1 MFPVFLSHPDPSRD
15 LADSDPL
22 SFRKHSVL
30 IRRKRNLLF
39 PSGVKLCS
47 QETFDQAVSNH
58 LHFFHLR
65 VCQET
70 VWEAFKIF
78 WDRLPDR
85 DEYQAWVNR
94 CIDGSVSIKDIGSFF
109 SQSEEHQSLIRSRV
123 ELAAALN
130 RSAPP
135 VQTDPPAVW
144 TLPGD
149 NSAVFGSEAITVRQ
163 QELSPVTSW
172 TPSLSATE
180 APLKDAAATSPE
192 DLTADPAADAVPEDS
207 NDIQETVPII
217 TSQSPAEV
225 VRNVLNVGVTSEE
238 TVEMITDVYHP
249 VTHQPVDPVG
259 QEIGTDVGR
268 AEEEEQLLEITTE
281 ELNSVSVVIPEDEQL
296 STQLVAQEILT
307 EPAVVV
313 LPKPT
318 TPPTVEAFTPIV
330 TPVVVEDTTGTT
342 ARSLV
347 SPIQE
352 EILDNSLG
360 PIPDVTLT
368 ETPREAVQESIVE
381 TAVVAPETDVSSGSD
396 GEVDTP
402 QVDDPSE
409 AAVDVSQEEIS
420 KETTP
425 TVFLMVKSEDET
437 EINEI
442 PEQESDI
449 AVPSQAS
456 IPMTTSKMEE
466 VRQTTEMTVK
476 PLLIVEGETFQEI
489 PTIWTMTPEE
499 TTKET
504 VLVSTSTPEPVIEVE
519 TKPGSTVILTEGNM
533 VEGETEAGAKKGGF
547 QTDETTIKG
556 TDSSEEQPEPL
567 DKKFIEE
574 EPGTESTGG
583 SVEPKTSAEPKEQG
597 GQDIIEEPAPRE
609 ETAHE
614 PEPAGEAVQEGE
626 PPGSVSREP
635 EMVEKT
641 AEDKTEPGDDTEP
654 AEDRMVERPAHD
666 LSLKL
671 ETLERAEPATELT
684 FTGEITELPSE
695 PTDQKVVKEQ
705 RTDLTG
711 DSAPEPEATGG
722 PVQEISSMLG
732 TKQKAEP
739 TTKPPEET
747 EPTPEMEI
755 TETVEAKATEPTVQ
769 FPQPTAE
776 PTPDMVIEPIK
787 EAEEKTEAAGDLEK
801 KSEEPE
807 PTTKPQEPKLET
819 ETIEKTVEAKS
830 PEPSQVPE
838 FTTEPSQEIYPIIH
852 QEKEEED
859 STRQLVE
866 EDSDVKLK
874 QEPVQEPDSTQKP
887 GQEPEQTKE
896 STQEREPTIEPTEET
911 TKDER
916 PQPTRDPEKTT
927 DSSTETAKGAEPTK
941 EPAPEAE
948 AVEEPPRAF
957 EKPTQ
962 GSLPIEKSVQ
972 EVGLIKETTHETKL
986 TLKPAQEMDHTEE
999 PTKTE
1004 PTREPG
1010 PKVETAEELLH
1021 KTKLE
1026 QGVKET
1032 PASTEHPALVPEPT
1046 DFKDTSEEAVK
1057 IPPAKPTGEPTKEL
1071 EPPIG
1076 AVYKE
1081 EPTREPPQ
1089 ESEPG
1094 KDTKLGEEVP
1104 KESVPETEVPQET
1117 ETTAEPTRQPAPGEP
1132 VGEPSGKIEPTEGL
1146 EETESHLRLD
1156 EDEAGVLPTTSDAAG
1171 EPFKVVD
1178 DRTFK
1183 TSDKAAE
1190 ETTGVPEELLV
1201 PQTPE
1206 REVSPVTIEEDS
1218 KELPVTELEGTIG
1231 QDIVA
1236 GSPYGS
1242 EGETIKETTS
1252 HVVEPA
1258 IKVTENVLEAEEP
1271 SETPT
1276 EVVTRDFLVTLS
1288 EEGSIKLPSEET
1300 VKTVVPEERHPGET
1314 TKTVVPEETVET
1326 AIPEETVKTVVPEE
1340 TTKSV
1345 IPEESVEAVVP
1356 EKTTEIVVSEETTK
1370 TVVPEETV
1378 ETVVPEETVE
1388 TVVPEETVETVVPED
1403 TTKTV
1408 VPEDTTKTVVPEDT
1422 TKTVVPEETVETV
1435 VPEDTT
1441 KTVVPEE
1448 TVETVV
1454 PEDTTKTVI
1463 PEETVE
1469 TVVPEE
1475 TTKTVIPDGT
1485 TEIVV
1490 PEETVET
1497 VVPEE
1502 TTKTV
1507 VPEGTTEIVVPEET
1521 VETVGPDET
1530 TKTVV
1535 PEGTTEIVVP
1545 EETVETVGPDETTKT
1560 VVPEDTT
1567 KTVVPE
1573 ETVETVVPE
1582 DTTKTVIP
1590 EETTKTV
1597 IPEEITKTV
1606 VHEGTT
1612 ETVVPEETTET
1623 VVPEE
1628 TTKTVVPE
1636 ETTKTVVPEGTME
1649 TVVPEGTTKTV
1660 VPEETTKT
1668 VIPEEITKTVV
1679 HEGTTETV
1687 VPEETTETVVPEET
1701 TETVVP
1707 EGTME
1712 TVVPEGT
1719 TETVVPEGTTE
1730 IVVPEETVETVIPE
1744 ETTET
1749 VVPEETTETVVPEGT
1764 METVVPEETT
1774 ETVVPEGTTE
1784 TVVPEGTMETVV
1796 PEGTME
1802 TVVPEGTTETVVPE
1816 GTTETVVPEGT
1827 TETVVPEGTTETVV
1841 PEGTTET
1848 VVPEGTTE
1856 TVVPEET
1863 TETVVPEGT
1872 TETVVPEG
1880 TTETVVPE
1888 GTTETVVPE
1897 ETTKTVVPEE
1907 LVETV
1912 VPEKRPSEDKVLP
1925 RENGTLMVLPPANEA
1940 PDVAEETTVETS
1952 TVGPTEEATTQSTTH
1967 SPKYV
1972 VETNNG
1978 NFPDVPVRP
1987 YVEQDIFLGNNDF
2000 VEEEEDDNS
2009 IGNEID
2015 GTLLRP
2021 PRPLKEYVV
2030 EQRIKLKGETF
2041 SNALRDTSSFQY
2053 QQLAKQF
2060 KRRVEDVFDRL
2071 PGFKSLDIIEFRPQ
2085 KDLQRGLVV
2094 QVHYA
2099 ITLDLE
2105 VDSGGVSSDTLD
2117 FITLQNNQVERS
2129 YVGAAEQPTVIYTI
2143 TDFRNY
2149 ITEALHKD
2157 NVLANGSLEHG
2168 NAPPVKPTSKPDE
2181 AYNNMDNILA
2191 AEKPPDA
2198 PIHEPDTSE
2207 VFLKKEDF
2215 LFDTR
2220 DQWKGPHSK
2229 EVSENDVFLFD
2240 ESTTA
2245 PQTVKVQKT
2254 VDLEPIT
2261 KDEGGNIEGEGFLLT
2276 TSPSAVDDHQTVVPE
2291 GSAVTSPPKPSE
2303 VTFDHGS
2310 GSGFSGDGQ
2319 DSSLW
2324 SWEASE
2330 TPDITYDRGVDSH
2343 EVLPPPDLEMDTDD
2357 DVEPVTSETADV
2369 LLVTT
2374 PRSGDSHTQEPLV
2387 GVFVTPLSTDTPDFT
2402 TPQLLLPSTEAAMT
2416 VDLSVQTVE
2425 ASGFHDDYSLI
2436 EPQTQTVPVTSSK
2449 TWTPTDSGTR
2459 HQTESMEEGMMGV
2472 TASDILEMKSEEVI
2486 VLDLPKA
2493 QTEAPLSLDLPAF
2506 VEVQGVTFG
2515 ELSGETA
2522 AAGPEQPQVLTER
2535 PEPPLPETRAPSEVE
2550 VLEEQHLG
2558 TTHSTTT
2565 APSTGGLDQDLAVD
2579 EVIVVTTTTATP
2591 VPTLPPALEHSAA
2604 LSPEKE
2610 SPFTRVSDSVPEDE
2624 DLFHHEHQ
2632 NHDEVTDVSTSSG
2645 SSDVFQSTPAE
2656 KTPTDPGQGSLG
2668 ASEQH
2673 METTG
2678 PSGPPTMTSE
2688 PSEGIVKP
2696 LDEEDWPVKH
2706 EEPPKDKADPLD
2718 NAGVKPHGVES
2729 KVESSETE
2737 TVPVK
2742 SEASG
2747 GDEQTPLEDLESTSL
2762 AEQPSSPSSPSVFSQ
2777 GAGEDP
2783 DSPKGESVE
2792 VQPSGQELETSRPE
2806 EEFQPAEE
2814 QKEHFG
2820 GMVEPLGE
2828 PEPIEIKV
2836 EPSGEVEVTP
2846 EEKIQ
2851 PSGKGTESPVVHVE
2865 PSEGHSEEVQVS
2877 PSGEVKK
2884 EEEGE
2889 RSGKEV
2895 APSHGNVEPEPS
2907 REVVTALLPTPS
2919 SSQPNVNDSSSVLN
2933 LGYDFS
2939 DMPSIDVSIDLF
2951 QYGSGEADGGSGGFS
2966 SEARGS
2972 DLEAFPLPGRPGR
2985 ALTVFF
2991 SLRVTNMAFSR
3002 NLFNKS
3008 SSEYKSLEQQ
3018 FIQLLVPYLQSNL
3031 NNFQNLEIL
3040 NFRNGS
3046 IVVNSR
3052 MRFGKPV
3059 PKEVTNIIYLILED
3073 FANTAYHTMNLAID
3087 KYSLDVE
3094 SGDRAD
3100 PCKFQA
3106 CNEFSKCMVNQ
3117 WSGEAECVCDPGYLS
3132 IDGLPCQSVCDAQHN
3147 FCLNDGKCDIIPG
3160 KGAICRCRVGENWW
3174 YRGEHCEEYVSEPLV
3189 VGIAIASVVGF
3200 LLVAGGIIF
3209 FLARTLREQYDGE
3222 DSEDPLRRHESVP
3235 TLERATKFNPMFE
3248 SDPVSAQYY
3257 RRYEDSLPQY
3267 HQCCDST
3274 LNQCCSKEL
3283 TSEELQNICQN
3294 TALSKEEIQE
3304 RLRIIEL
3311 CSRDQRFAD
3320 FVRQTQ
3326 VFLERRGSSTT

>member
-1 MFPVFLSHPDPSRD
+1 MFPVFLSNPDPSQD

-22 SFRKHSVL
+22 SFRMHSVL

-149 NSAVFGSEAITVRQ
+149 NSVVFGSEAITVRQ

-180 APLKDAAATSPE
+180 APLKEAAATSPE

-249 VTHQPVDPVG
+249 VTHQPVGPVG
-259 QEIGTDVGR
+259 QEIGTDAGR

-330 TPVVVEDTTGTT
+330 SPVVVEDTTGTT

-360 PIPDVTLT
+360 PIPGVTLT

-381 TAVVAPETDVSSGSD
+381 TAVFAPETDVSSGSD
-396 GEVDTP
+396 GEVDTS

-409 AAVDVSQEEIS
+409 AAVDVSQEEIG

-425 TVFLMVKSEDET
+425 TVFLMVKSKDET

-489 PTIWTMTPEE
+489 PTIRTMTPEE

-533 VEGETEAGAKKGGF
+533 VEGETEAGAKKESF
-547 QTDETTIKG
+547 QTEETTIKG

-711 DSAPEPEATGG
+711 DSVPEPEATGG
-722 PVQEISSMLG
+722 PVQEISSTLG

-755 TETVEAKATEPTVQ
+755 TETVEAKATEPAVQ

-801 KSEEPE
+801 ESEESE
-807 PTTKPQEPKLET
+807 PTTKPSEPKLET
-819 ETIEKTVEAKS
+819 ATIEKTVEAKS

-838 FTTEPSQEIYPIIH
+838 FTTEPSQEMDPIID

-887 GQEPEQTKE
+887 GQEPKQIKE

-962 GSLPIEKSVQ
+962 DSLPIEKSVQ

-1076 AVYKE
+1076 AGYKE
-1081 EPTREPPQ
+1081 EPSREPPQ
-1089 ESEPG
+1089 ESEPC

-1146 EETESHLRLD
+1146 EETDPHLRLD
-1156 EDEAGVLPTTSDAAG
+1156 EDEAGVLPTPSDAAG
-1171 EPFKVVD
+1171 EPFKVGD
-1178 DRTFK
+1178 DRTSE
-1183 TSDKAAE
+1183 TSDKAVE

-1242 EGETIKETTS
+1242 EGETIKETTF
-1252 HVVEPA
+1252 HAVEPA

-1276 EVVTRDFLVTLS
+1276 DVVTKDLLVTLS
-1288 EEGSIKLPSEET
+1288 EEGSIKLPS
-1300 VKTVVPEERHPGET
+1300 
-1314 TKTVVPEETVET
+1314 
-1326 AIPEETVKTVVPEE
+1326 EETVKTVVPEE

-1356 EKTTEIVVSEETTK
+1356 EKTTEIVVSEETT
-1370 TVVPEETV
+1370 
-1378 ETVVPEETVE
+1378 ETVVHEG
-1388 TVVPEETVETVVPED
+1388 

-1408 VPEDTTKTVVPEDT
+1408 VPE
-1422 TKTVVPEETVETV
+1422 
-1435 VPEDTT
+1435 
-1441 KTVVPEE
+1441 
-1448 TVETVV
+1448 
-1454 PEDTTKTVI
+1454 
-1463 PEETVE
+1463 
-1469 TVVPEE
+1469 
-1475 TTKTVIPDGT
+1475 
-1485 TEIVV
+1485 
-1490 PEETVET
+1490 
-1497 VVPEE
+1497 
-1502 TTKTV
+1502 
-1507 VPEGTTEIVVPEET
+1507 
-1521 VETVGPDET
+1521 
-1530 TKTVV
+1530 
-1535 PEGTTEIVVP
+1535 
-1545 EETVETVGPDETTKT
+1545 ETTKT

-1582 DTTKTVIP
+1582 DTTKTIVPEDTTKTIVPEDTTKTVVPEETVEAVVPEEMVEAVVPEDTTKTVVPEDTTKTVVPEDTTKTVVPEDTTKTVVPGEMVETVVPEGTTEIVVREETVETVVP

-1597 IPEEITKTV
+1597 VPEGTTDTVVPEETTNTVIPEETTETV
-1606 VHEGTT
+1606 VPEETTETVVPEETTETVVPEETTEIVVPEGTTETVVPEETTETVVPEGTTETVVPEETTETVVPEGTTEIVVPEEMVETVVPEETTETVVPEGTT

-1636 ETTKTVVPEGTME
+1636 ETTE
-1649 TVVPEGTTKTV
+1649 TV
-1660 VPEETTKT
+1660 VPEETT
-1668 VIPEEITKTVV
+1668 ETVV
-1679 HEGTTETV
+1679 PEGTTETV

-1707 EGTME
+1707 EETTE
-1712 TVVPEGT
+1712 TVVPEETTETVVPEETTEIVVPEET

-1730 IVVPEETVETVIPE
+1730 IVVPEETVETVAPE

-1749 VVPEETTETVVPEGT
+1749 VVPEETTETI
-1764 METVVPEETT
+1764 
-1774 ETVVPEGTTE
+1774 
-1784 TVVPEGTMETVV
+1784 
-1796 PEGTME
+1796 
-1802 TVVPEGTTETVVPE
+1802 
-1816 GTTETVVPEGT
+1816 
-1827 TETVVPEGTTETVV
+1827 
-1841 PEGTTET
+1841 
-1848 VVPEGTTE
+1848 
-1856 TVVPEET
+1856 
-1863 TETVVPEGT
+1863 
-1872 TETVVPEG
+1872 
-1880 TTETVVPE
+1880 VPE

-1897 ETTKTVVPEE
+1897 ETTKTVFPEEMVETVVPEE
-1907 LVETV
+1907 TTETIVPEGTTETVVPEETTKTVFPEEMVETVVPEETTKTVVPEEMVETV

-1925 RENGTLMVLPPANEA
+1925 RENGTLMVLPPANKA
-1940 PDVAEETTVETS
+1940 PGVAEETTVETS

-2105 VDSGGVSSDTLD
+2105 VDSGGVSIDTLD
-2117 FITLQNNQVERS
+2117 FITLQNNQVEQS

-2157 NVLANGSLEHG
+2157 NVLANGSLEHAG

-2357 DVEPVTSETADV
+2357 DVEPATSETADV

-2387 GVFVTPLSTDTPDFT
+2387 GVFVAPLSTDTPDFT

-2459 HQTESMEEGMMGV
+2459 HQTENMEEGMMGV

-2673 METTG
+2673 METTE
-2678 PSGPPTMTSE
+2678 PSGEEAGPPTMTSE

-2718 NAGVKPHGVES
+2718 DAGVKPHGVES

-2762 AEQPSSPSSPSVFSQ
+2762 AEQPSSPSVFSQ

-2820 GMVEPLGE
+2820 GAVEPLGE

-2836 EPSGEVEVTP
+2836 EPTGEVEVTP

-2919 SSQPNVNDSSSVLN
+2919 SSQPNVNDSSSVLD

-2951 QYGSGEADGGSGGFS
+2951 QYGSGEADGESGGFS

>member
-1 MFPVFLSHPDPSRD
+1 MARRSVVLWTLGAVLLSGLLCTETDPSRD

-149 NSAVFGSEAITVRQ
+149 NSVVFGSEAITVRQ

-217 TSQSPAEV
+217 TSQSPAAV

-318 TPPTVEAFTPIV
+318 TPPTVETFTPIV

-360 PIPDVTLT
+360 PIPGVTLT

-489 PTIWTMTPEE
+489 PTIRTMTPEE

-533 VEGETEAGAKKGGF
+533 VEGETEAGAKKESF
-547 QTDETTIKG
+547 QTEETTIKG

-705 RTDLTG
+705 RTDLTA
-711 DSAPEPEATGG
+711 DSVPEPEATGG
-722 PVQEISSMLG
+722 PVQEISSTLG

-787 EAEEKTEAAGDLEK
+787 EAEVKTEAAGDLEK

-819 ETIEKTVEAKS
+819 ATIEKTVEAKS

-838 FTTEPSQEIYPIIH
+838 FTTEPSQEIDPIIH

-874 QEPVQEPDSTQKP
+874 QEPVQEPESTQKP

-1010 PKVETAEELLH
+1010 PKVETAEEHLH

-1076 AVYKE
+1076 AGYKE

-1156 EDEAGVLPTTSDAAG
+1156 EDEAGVLPTPSDAAG
-1171 EPFKVVD
+1171 EPFKVGD
-1178 DRTFK
+1178 DRTSE

-1300 VKTVVPEERHPGET
+1300 VKTV
-1314 TKTVVPEETVET
+1314 
-1326 AIPEETVKTVVPEE
+1326 APEE

-1345 IPEESVEAVVP
+1345 IPEESMEAVVP
-1356 EKTTEIVVSEETTK
+1356 EKTTEIVVSEETT
-1370 TVVPEETV
+1370 E
-1378 ETVVPEETVE
+1378 
-1388 TVVPEETVETVVPED
+1388 
-1403 TTKTV
+1403 
-1408 VPEDTTKTVVPEDT
+1408 TVVPEDT

-1463 PEETVE
+1463 PED
-1469 TVVPEE
+1469 
-1475 TTKTVIPDGT
+1475 TTKT
-1485 TEIVV
+1485 VV

-1507 VPEGTTEIVVPEET
+1507 IPEGTTEIVVPEET
-1521 VETVGPDET
+1521 VE
-1530 TKTVV
+1530 
-1535 PEGTTEIVVP
+1535 
-1545 EETVETVGPDETTKT
+1545 T

-1573 ETVETVVPE
+1573 ETVETVV
-1582 DTTKTVIP
+1582 P

-1612 ETVVPEETTET
+1612 ETVVPEETT
-1623 VVPEE
+1623 
-1628 TTKTVVPE
+1628 KTVVPE
-1636 ETTKTVVPEGTME
+1636 ETTE
-1649 TVVPEGTTKTV
+1649 TVVPEGTTETVVPEGTTEIV
-1660 VPEETTKT
+1660 VPEET
-1668 VIPEEITKTVV
+1668 V
-1679 HEGTTETV
+1679 ETV

-1719 TETVVPEGTTE
+1719 TETVVPEETTETVVPEGTTE
-1730 IVVPEETVETVIPE
+1730 TVVPEGTTETVVPE

-1749 VVPEETTETVVPEGT
+1749 VVPEETTETVVPEETTKTVVPEGT
-1764 METVVPEETT
+1764 TETVVPEGTTETVIPEGTT

-1784 TVVPEGTMETVV
+1784 TVVPEGTTETVV
-1796 PEGTME
+1796 PEGTTE
-1802 TVVPEGTTETVVPE
+1802 TVIPEGTTETVVPE

-1841 PEGTTET
+1841 PEGTTK
-1848 VVPEGTTE
+1848 
-1856 TVVPEET
+1856 
-1863 TETVVPEGT
+1863 
-1872 TETVVPEG
+1872 
-1880 TTETVVPE
+1880 
-1888 GTTETVVPE
+1888 TVVPE
-1897 ETTKTVVPEE
+1897 ETTKTVFPEE

-1940 PDVAEETTVETS
+1940 PGVAEETTVETS
-1952 TVGPTEEATTQSTTH
+1952 TVGPTEEATTRSTTH

-2157 NVLANGSLEHG
+2157 NVLANGSLEHAG

-2245 PQTVKVQKT
+2245 PQTGKVQKT

-2276 TSPSAVDDHQTVVPE
+2276 MSPSAVDDHQTVVPE

-2459 HQTESMEEGMMGV
+2459 HQTENMEEGMMGV
-2472 TASDILEMKSEEVI
+2472 TASDILEMKSQEVI

-2493 QTEAPLSLDLPAF
+2493 QTEAPLSLDLPTF

-2645 SSDVFQSTPAE
+2645 SSGVFQSTPAE

-2678 PSGPPTMTSE
+2678 PSGEEAGPPTMTSE

-2718 NAGVKPHGVES
+2718 DAGVKPHGVES

-2747 GDEQTPLEDLESTSL
+2747 GDEQTPLEDLEYTSL
-2762 AEQPSSPSSPSVFSQ
+2762 AEQPSSPSVFSQ

-2814 QKEHFG
+2814 QREHFG
-2820 GMVEPLGE
+2820 GAVEPLGE
-2828 PEPIEIKV
+2828 PEPSEIKV

-2865 PSEGHSEEVQVS
+2865 

-2919 SSQPNVNDSSSVLN
+2919 PSQPNVNDSSSVLD

-2972 DLEAFPLPGRPGR
+2972 DLEAFPLPSRPGR

-3248 SDPVSAQYY
+3248 SDLVSAQYY